1 MILKKRKVIL
11 FDYLSV
17 FYKKLK
23 FVLNYNLRKLD
34 LSKQ

>member
-1 MILKKRKVIL
+1 MIFKKRKVIL
-11 FDYLSV
+11 FDYLPV
-17 FYKKLK
+17 YYIKLK